1 MLGILFSTPCHLE
14 ILIKYAI
21 GERES
26 KDMLE
31 ILIKRESIAH

>member
-1 MLGILFSTPCHLE
+1 MLGILFSTSCHLE
-14 ILIKYAI
+14 ILFKYTI